1 MINPKYTSFFIIIN
15 VIYSFFHSFYLL
27 AFLELCVMITS
38 IIHHNGLMPNFR
50 KYDLTVTFSVILY
63 HWYIYAYLITSNYY
77 TWLPCIFYVLGISLY
92 LLSDDYKPTPHSINI
107 FDDKYHGYMHIIGL
121 IANIFLIN
129 CLRL

>member
-15 VIYSFFHSFYLL
+15 VVYSFFHSFYLL
-27 AFLELCVMITS
+27 AFLEFCVMITS
-38 IIHHNGLMPNFR
+38 IIHHNGLITNFR

-63 HWYIYAYLITSNYY
+63 HWCIYAYLITSNYY
-77 TWLPCIFYVLGISLY
+77 TWLPCIFYVIGISLY
-92 LLSDDYKPTPHSINI
+92 LLSDEYNPIVKNNI
-107 FDDKYHGYMHIIGL
+107 FVDKYHGYMHIFGL